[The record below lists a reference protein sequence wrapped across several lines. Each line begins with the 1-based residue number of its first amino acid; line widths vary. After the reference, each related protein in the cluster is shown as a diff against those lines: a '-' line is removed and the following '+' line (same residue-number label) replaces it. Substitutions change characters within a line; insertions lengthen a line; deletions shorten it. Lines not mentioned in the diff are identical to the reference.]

1 MGWGWNVVQYQWLR
15 FFSFGDLVMIWFAH
29 IFPKKKMGFIVISV
43 LLVLKNVNLDSP
55 GSKIKSLNI
64 PLYIR
69 QA

>member
-1 MGWGWNVVQYQWLR
+1 MV
-15 FFSFGDLVMIWFAH
+15 WFAH
-29 IFPKKKMGFIVISV
+29 IFPKKKMGFIVTSV